1 MRLFSAGKIIGIY
14 ALVFSLL
21 MVILSSCG
29 STRPYV
35 YMQGQFD
42 TAKLS
47 KIPVLDPVIQKG
59 DLLQIVVYSDDPIAT
74 QIFNQ
79 PVITSSNPQA
89 TPGLTNQ
96 AEGVTSTLGATP
108 TTPGYLVDEN
118 GNIEYQKLG
127 LLHADGLSRSQLRD
141 TLISK
146 LSGKYLTNPFCNIRF
161 LNYRFTMLG
170 EVNRPSIYTIPS
182 DHINIFEAMSMA
194 GDLTYYARRDNVLII
209 REQNGKREFGRIDLT
224 KPEVMASPYFY
235 LKQND
240 IVYFEQTKKKS
251 AVDDQ
256 LTTRNISIAVT
267 LISTIAIFY
276 SIFRN

>member
-14 ALVFSLL
+14 AFVLSLL
-21 MVILSSCG
+21 MVMLSSCG

-59 DLLQIVVYSDDPIAT
+59 DLLSIVVYSDDPVAT

-79 PVITSSNPQA
+79 PVITSSNPQNS
-89 TPGLTNQ
+89 PGLTT
-96 AEGVTSTLGATP
+96 ATEGITSTLGATP
-108 TTPGYLVDEN
+108 ASPGFLVDEN

-127 LLHADGLSRSQLRD
+127 LLHADGLTRSQLRD
-141 TLISK
+141 SLVSK
-146 LSGKYLTNPFCNIRF
+146 LSGKYLTNPFLNIRF

-267 LISTIAIFY
+267 IISTIAIFY